1 MCAVC
6 DHTDR
11 IKIEARLD
19 AKDPIKTIA
28 REHQLPP
35 SSLKEHARKNHK
47 ETRPHKPVDPSK
59 TKIEISLPPSSP
71 ENQAP
76 RWPTNDEI
84 AAIEKTHERIAI
96 CYRALAERRY
106 KGPKTIALFAHLW
119 RKSLAKE
126 SKDPAEMTVALY
138 FARAAERHARYRGTR
153 EFKREVLIIRA
164 EEVHDLAKREG
175 KPDAALNC
183 LKFIAEL
190 DGITYEPGML
200 SALVEAQTWRLVQ
213 PLLQQKYPQAMKEIA
228 AVMASADNKR
238 SKAKKLLNEGP
249 TFAEVVSEGGEES
262 RALGE
267 GETEECVV
275 IDDNAGSKDEETPGE
290 TRAEEGREEG

>member
-19 AKDPIKTIA
+19 ARDPIKTIA

-35 SSLKEHARKNHK
+35 SSLKEHVRKNHK
-47 ETRPHKPVDPSK
+47 ETRPHKPIEPK
-59 TKIEISLPPSSP
+59 TIENTPPPPSP

-84 AAIEKTHERIAI
+84 ALIDRTHERIAL

-106 KGPKTIALFAHLW
+106 KGPRTIALFAHLW

-126 SKDPAEMTVALY
+126 SKEPAETTVALY
-138 FARAAERHARYRGTR
+138 FAKAAERHARYRGTR

-228 AVMASADNKR
+228 SIMASADNKR
-238 SKAKKLLNEGP
+238 SKAKKLLSEGP
-249 TFAEVVSEGGEES
+249 TFAEVVGEGPEET

-267 GETEECVV
+267 GDTGEAVV
-275 IDDNAGSKDEETPGE
+275 IDDNTGSKNEETQGE
-290 TRAEEGREEG
+290 ARAEEGKAEG